1 MKKKKNIRLS
11 LRKNMISSFNLLNVK
26 GGNDELTASG
36 CGCQNSIAICRPTF

>member
-11 LRKNMISSFNLLNVK
+11 LRRKTISSFNLLNVK
-26 GGNDELTASG
+26 GGSDKPTASG